1 MEDLKL
7 YMIQLSSKTLN
18 DIMFSQYTLF
28 DLMQYNF
35 TFDSFWA
42 I

>member
-1 MEDLKL
+1 MEDLRL
-7 YMIQLSSKTLN
+7 YMTQLSSKTLN

-28 DLMQYNF
+28 DLVQYNS
-35 TFDSFWA
+35 TFDLFWA